1 MPYVIEFIGL
11 RPKMYALHIKG
22 KKDMKKA
29 KSVKSNIVT
38 RAITFEDYTRCLN
51 EI

>member
-1 MPYVIEFIGL
+1 MPYMIEFIGL

-29 KSVKSNIVT
+29 KSVKSNESYNV
-38 RAITFEDYTRCLN
+38 RRLHAMFE
-51 EI
+51 